1 MRVLPNF
8 FLPAPAFPL
17 DAIRRHSLFAILMH
31 SLNKFLSQRRRRGG
45 FTLIELLVVI
55 VILAALA
62 ALIVPNIGMYGR
74 SSDMAV
80 SAKSQA
86 DIANQVSIFFVT
98 QKRYPQGLDSLLDT
112 TGAVYA
118 SDTTNG
124 DTQTRGL
131 PYSGA
136 DGTRLQAQLAV
147 AALTNATNA
156 EYLRSL
162 SRGGFD
168 WVYDHDTTAINSNLS
183 NTTFRGIVADANGT
197 GNAAPSSVN
206 VAEVTGSYLIGKLV
220 PGGLKAGQRLV
231 AFGFGNKNTAIG
243 KTSTTTPLYPGAD
256 KTYYGRYVAYF
267 MVYASGERA
276 TLLGVSDAYGRTPD
290 YTQQQ
295 FNESLPDGA
304 RQG

>member
-1 MRVLPNF
+1 MKQNPHRNP
-8 FLPAPAFPL
+8 
-17 DAIRRHSLFAILMH
+17 RRS
-31 SLNKFLSQRRRRGG
+31 RGA

-62 ALIVPNIGMYGR
+62 ALIVPNIGQYGR
-74 SSDMAV
+74 STDMAV

-86 DIANQVSIFFVT
+86 DIASQMQQFFVT

-112 TGAVYA
+112 TGALYSA
-118 SDTTNG
+118 DTTNA

-131 PYSGA
+131 PYGGA

-147 AALTNATNA
+147 GALTNATNS

-162 SRGGFD
+162 SRSGFD
-168 WVYDHDTTAINSNLS
+168 WVYDHDTTAVNSNLS
-183 NTTFRGIVADANGT
+183 NTTFRGFVADANGT
-197 GNAAPSSVN
+197 GNAAPTSVN
-206 VAEVTGSYLIGKLV
+206 VAEVTGSYLLGKLV
-220 PGGLKAGQRLV
+220 PGGLKSGERIV
-231 AFGFGNKNTAIG
+231 AFGFGQKSTAIG
-243 KTSTTTPLYPGAD
+243 KTTTTCPLYPGAD

-267 MVYASGERA
+267 KVYASGERA
-276 TLLGVSDAYGRTPD
+276 TLVGVSDAYGRTPD
-290 YTQQQ
+290 YTEQQ